1 MYDDPDNTFVAGF
14 IGSPRMNFLRAH
26 SVGGGRFAV
35 GGMEVAVP
43 LATSVAAGTEVQFG
57 IRPEHFEAVDG
68 VEIPVTADVVEQLGS
83 TSYLY
88 GTIATG
94 EPIVAQRS
102 QGRRRPGDRVAL
114 RFNPMDARLFDRDGT
129 RIR

>member
-1 MYDDPDNTFVAGF
+1 
-14 IGSPRMNFLRAH
+14 
-26 SVGGGRFAV
+26 
-35 GGMEVAVP
+35 
-43 LATSVAAGTEVQFG
+43 VQFG
-57 IRPEHFEAVDG
+57 IRPEHFEAVEG
-68 VEIPVTADVVEQLGS
+68 IEIPVTADVVEQLGS

-94 EPIVAQRS
+94 EAIVAQSS

-114 RFNPMDARLFDRDGT
+114 RFNPMDARLFDQDGT